1 MLQRLPMN
9 LSKVEAINT
18 SKNLLN
24 EIHQIILY
32 LYWAKNITKN
42 VYNRI
47 MNSITNSIYRMNTIF
62 INSKYSKT
70 SDPHR
75 FLFNL
80 ADETNLAY
88 TIHGKI

>member
-1 MLQRLPMN
+1 
-9 LSKVEAINT
+9 
-18 SKNLLN
+18 
-24 EIHQIILY
+24 
-32 LYWAKNITKN
+32 
-42 VYNRI
+42 

-70 SDPHR
+70 SDLHR